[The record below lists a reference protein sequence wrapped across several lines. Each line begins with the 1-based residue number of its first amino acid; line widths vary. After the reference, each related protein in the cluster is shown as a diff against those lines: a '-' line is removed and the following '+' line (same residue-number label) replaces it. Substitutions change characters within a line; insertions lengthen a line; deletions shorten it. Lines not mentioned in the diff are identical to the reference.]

1 MLHHLCKIRQRH
13 DEVGKTNSKLIGAS
27 LANMFA
33 PDLDV
38 FFCFRGAFLA
48 SRSLPSLHMDS
59 HVHLIQ
65 LWMIF

>member
-1 MLHHLCKIRQRH
+1 MLHHLWKIRQRH
-13 DEVGKTNSKLIGAS
+13 DEVGKTNSKLTGAS

-48 SRSLPSLHMDS
+48 SRSLHMDS
-59 HVHLIQ
+59 HVHVIQ
-65 LWMIF
+65 LWMIS